1 MEKIQLPSLLLLVP
15 SLMMVNTAMTFHLRF
30 LALQSR
36 LL

>member
-15 SLMMVNTAMTFHLRF
+15 SLMMATTAMTFHLRF
-30 LALQSR
+30 LVLQSR